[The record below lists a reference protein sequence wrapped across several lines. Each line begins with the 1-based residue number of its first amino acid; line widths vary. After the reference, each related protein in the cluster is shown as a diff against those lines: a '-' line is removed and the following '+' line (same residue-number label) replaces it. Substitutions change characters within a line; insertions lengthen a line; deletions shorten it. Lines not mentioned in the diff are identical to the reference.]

1 MEAAHTI
8 LLPPYIYVTADDFR
22 QTLAL
27 APDRYAPTQSAQ
39 YATASLATFRKRNG
53 PHLLIIDGRGEA
65 AKTAAQAPLH
75 VGPELG
81 KLPFVKAS

>member
-1 MEAAHTI
+1 M
-8 LLPPYIYVTADDFR
+8 LPSYNYVGADDFH

-27 APDRYAPTQSAQ
+27 APDRYAPTRCAQ
-39 YATASLATFRKRNG
+39 YATASLAIFRKRDG

-81 KLPFVKAS
+81 QLPFIKAS